1 MFRFIIYS
9 FIIIFNSLVCND
21 LYAQIFINEVMP
33 NNESCISDYDGE
45 NNTETIKFVIKN
57 NISK

>member
-1 MFRFIIYS
+1 
-9 FIIIFNSLVCND
+9 
-21 LYAQIFINEVMP
+21 MP